1 MKKIMKA
8 MALTVGV
15 TSVLAGCQQIDE
27 FLNGS
32 QGSVQS
38 VTVVDGIIKFDEST
52 HLTDLAEADKKAAYE
67 SLDNIHKST
76 TDTTSPLSYSNVK
89 EIETDKQYLDLILTT
104 TKQPAVVYLGFDE
117 CPFCRVF
124 LPKIN
129 QLAKEK
135 GVTLNYYNV
144 RKHANDHNFK
154 DVMEV
159 YNVKSVPQAFI
170 VKAGKPIKNVNYD
183 STMEEIEAFITEA
196 AK

>member
-1 MKKIMKA
+1 MRMVA
-8 MALTVGV
+8 VAAGV
-15 TSVLAGCQQIDE
+15 TTVLAGCEQVDQ
-27 FLNGS
+27 FLNGN
-32 QGSVQS
+32 QETVQP
-38 VTVVDGIIKFDEST
+38 VVAVDGIVAFDEQTNLSA
-52 HLTDLAEADKKAAYE
+52 LSEADKKATYE

-104 TKQPAVVYLGFDE
+104 TKQPTVVYLGFDE

-129 QLAKEK
+129 QLAKEQ

-144 RKHANDHNFK
+144 RKHSTDQNFK

-170 VKAGKPIKNVNYD
+170 VKAGKPIKSVNYD
-183 STMEEIEAFITEA
+183 STMAEIEAYPLLR
-196 AK
+196 